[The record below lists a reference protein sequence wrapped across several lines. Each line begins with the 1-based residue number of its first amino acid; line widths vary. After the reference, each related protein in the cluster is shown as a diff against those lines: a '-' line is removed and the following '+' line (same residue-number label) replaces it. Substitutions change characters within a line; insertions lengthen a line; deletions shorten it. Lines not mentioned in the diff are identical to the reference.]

1 MVAKSHKL
9 MSIRSTLSGA
19 RLGRGRLTR
28 STSSFWTLL
37 DSTVVRELTQG
48 SRQFVCRIKG
58 HKLKTIVKDMVF
70 VCERCEATYLRK
82 DIAKRGGGQ
91 I

>member
-1 MVAKSHKL
+1 MN
-9 MSIRSTLSGA
+9 IRSTLSGA
-19 RLGRGRLTR
+19 RLGHGRLTR
-28 STSSFWTLL
+28 STSSWGTLL

-48 SRQFVCRIKG
+48 SRQFVFQIKG
-58 HKLKTIVKDMVF
+58 HKLKAIVKDMVF

-82 DIAKRGGGQ
+82 DIAKRGDGQ